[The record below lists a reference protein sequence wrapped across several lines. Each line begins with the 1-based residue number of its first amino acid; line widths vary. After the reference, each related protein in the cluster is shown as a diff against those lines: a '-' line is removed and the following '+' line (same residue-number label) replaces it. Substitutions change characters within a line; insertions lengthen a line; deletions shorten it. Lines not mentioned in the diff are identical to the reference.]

1 MVMRTSSVAAFLLLV
16 ALRPCWASDGRSDR
30 ATLKGVP
37 AMNVVI
43 EDLSPGVEHNWP
55 YEVTTPERRR
65 VAASPVRHP
74 RRRHCAGIPIC
85 GSDLASERWSHISVG
100 GPDLFT

>member
-1 MVMRTSSVAAFLLLV
+1 MRTSSVAAFLLLV

-43 EDLSPGVEHNWP
+43 AKGEQPGSPGVFQTGLSI
-55 YEVTTPERRR
+55 YFVG
-65 VAASPVRHP
+65 VAASPESLSSVRAAL
-74 RRRHCAGIPIC
+74 RM
-85 GSDLASERWSHISVG
+85 
-100 GPDLFT
+100 FTSP